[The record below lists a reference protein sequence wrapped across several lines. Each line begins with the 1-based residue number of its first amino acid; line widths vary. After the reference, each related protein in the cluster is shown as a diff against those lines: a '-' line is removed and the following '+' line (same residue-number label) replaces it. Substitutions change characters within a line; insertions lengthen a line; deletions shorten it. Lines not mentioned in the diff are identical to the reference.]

1 MDQGGGSATS
11 SDLGRASD
19 VHDDVRGFIRTR
31 AVLPLL
37 IHTVLLVL
45 VLFNLAIA
53 RKEEGMVGKVLWSA
67 LGFAVLIV
75 GSVVSLY
82 RPSDETPSVVAS
94 ECRSSAPKHRSRSR
108 VKTGLTESAKNHQVV
123 VNINS

>member
-1 MDQGGGSATS
+1 MDHGSGSATS

-31 AVLPLL
+31 AILPLL

-67 LGFAVLIV
+67 LGFAVLIA
-75 GSVVSLY
+75 GTVVSLY
-82 RPSDETPSVVAS
+82 RPSDETPGVVAS
-94 ECRSSAPKHRSRSR
+94 ECRSSAPKREARSR
-108 VKTGLTESAKNHQVV
+108 VKTGLAGKEKNHQVV
-123 VNINS
+123 VNIHS